1 MDPTEYDHNAP
12 PVNPL
17 PPVVVALSLAI
28 FAVEVLFQAGSAG
41 LIGGPEAIGW
51 RNEALEK
58 YGFYE
63 PLFNWMVENR
73 TIRWDYAY
81 RVFTYPFVHG
91 SFTHMIF
98 AAVFILALGKM
109 VGEIFSAW
117 AMLAIFFGAS
127 LVGAIAYGLAWD
139 TRIMLFGAF
148 PAAYGFIGAFS
159 YLLWTRLAGQGQ
171 SGLPAFGLI
180 GFLMALQLLWGLIFG
195 SNGDWVAD
203 LAGFATGFALSFVV
217 SPGGWRGFVA
227 RMRAR

>member
-1 MDPTEYDHNAP
+1 MEYDHNAS

-17 PPVVVALSLAI
+17 PPVIVALALAI
-28 FAVEVLFQAGSAG
+28 FAIELIFQAGAAG
-41 LIGGPEAIGW
+41 LVGGPEGIGW
-51 RNEALEK
+51 RNEALQD

-73 TIRWDYAY
+73 VIRWDYAY
-81 RVFTYPFVHG
+81 RLFTYPFVHG
-91 SFTHMIF
+91 SFTQMIF

-117 AMLAIFFGAS
+117 AMLVLFFGAS
-127 LVGAIAYGLAWD
+127 MVGAIAYGLAWD

-159 YLLWTRLAGQGQ
+159 YLLWTNLAGKGE

-180 GFLMALQLLWGLIFG
+180 GFLMGLQLLWGLIFG

-203 LAGFATGFALSFVV
+203 LAGFSTGLALSFVI
-217 SPGGWRGFVA
+217 SPGGWRGLVEK
-227 RMRAR
+227 MRQR